1 MPPDYDALKQA
12 FRDKTYTLT
21 NHASDR
27 AVLREID
34 NFEIEEAVIAGEV
47 IEDYPDDKYGPSCL
61 ILGKTK
67 AGRNLHVQV
76 SYPPVVKVI
85 TAYEPTTAKWDEDLK
100 TRKDDE

>member
-34 NFEIEEAVIAGEV
+34 
-47 IEDYPDDKYGPSCL
+47 
-61 ILGKTK
+61 
-67 AGRNLHVQV
+67 
-76 SYPPVVKVI
+76 
-85 TAYEPTTAKWDEDLK
+85 DLK
-100 TRKDDE
+100 P